1 MHTWID
7 EIIKWRKDCVIVQS
21 FYGLDAIWGK
31 EMGSHARHCCVLF
44 THIIISWS
52 NHQMQDSKAWTQ
64 EYKNWS
70 RFLRHGW
77 HLSKPRE
84 MRSLAWQKPNWPRPN
99 CCNLTTDQPTF
110 VRILLSSL
118 CQVLP
123 VFTGL
128 LIWNLFIHWQEGGRL
143 SDFFLFCWCDIWH
156 LSCVMVDLIIM
167 LRKLARLR
175 DHWGKIRKDKAR
187 PSD

>member
-1 MHTWID
+1 MGD
-7 EIIKWRKDCVIVQS
+7 EVSCMTLLSLYISLLVDQIIKCRIQKR
-21 FYGLDAIWGK
+21 G
-31 EMGSHARHCCVLF
+31 
-44 THIIISWS
+44 
-52 NHQMQDSKAWTQ
+52 
-64 EYKNWS
+64 YKNIKSWVF
-70 RFLRHGW
+70 FLRHGW
-77 HLSKPRE
+77 HLSKPKE

-99 CCNLTTDQPTF
+99 CCNLTTDQPIF

-118 CQVLP
+118 CQVLLG
-123 VFTGL
+123 FASL

>member
-1 MHTWID
+1 MRSCMTLLSLYRSLLVD
-7 EIIKWRKDCVIVQS
+7 QIIKCRIQKR
-21 FYGLDAIWGK
+21 G
-31 EMGSHARHCCVLF
+31 
-44 THIIISWS
+44 
-52 NHQMQDSKAWTQ
+52 
-64 EYKNWS
+64 YKNIKSWVF
-70 RFLRHGW
+70 FLRHSW

-128 LIWNLFIHWQEGGRL
+128 LIWNLFIHWQEGGWL
-143 SDFFLFCWCDIWH
+143 SDFLFVLLMWH
-156 LSCVMVDLIIM
+156 LAFIVCHGWSDYHVKKTGSAQRSL
-167 LRKLARLR
+167 
-175 DHWGKIRKDKAR
+175 GQDKKR
-187 PSD
+187 